1 MRRQV
6 DSNWY
11 EGERNAMVGI
21 FPVTYVEII
30 PGADPSVTPL
40 GTLKSMKSGT
50 GSAVGSINTYIQEGQ
65 GKAKFNFQVISGFN
79 VCRCFILQMN
89 TVVSIVLLYILH
101 TPYNLYRHKLLWN
114 YRW

>member
-1 MRRQV
+1 
-6 DSNWY
+6 
-11 EGERNAMVGI
+11 MVGI

-65 GKAKFNFQVISGFN
+65 GKAKFNFQVILGSAL
-79 VCRCFILQMN
+79 CRCFILQMN
-89 TVVSIVLLYILH
+89 TVVSLVLLYILH

-114 YRW
+114 CRW